1 MLPKHQPW
9 SPSFVLLLG
18 LLFSLRNWL
27 HADSGK
33 TNSTWWSFQPLQRP
47 PVPASGIWHPASPP
61 PANPIDA
68 FINAKLAEKGITPN
82 PPATR
87 RELIRRAQ
95 FDLIG
100 LPPTFE
106 EVTAFEN
113 DARADAWERLL
124 DRLLARPEY
133 GERWARHWLDVV
145 RYAQSNGYER
155 DGEKLFAWRYRDYV
169 VRAFNDDK
177 PYDRFIREHIAG
189 DELEP
194 WSADAVTATG
204 YARLGVYD
212 DEPDDREMA
221 AFDDLDDVLSTT
233 GVAFL
238 GLTLG
243 CARCHEH
250 KFDPI
255 PHADYYRLLAFFR
268 GVQPMQ
274 HITEPAK
281 STAHI
286 PLATPAE
293 VSAWQAEQAA
303 KVKALDAAYA
313 AAKTDAERKQ
323 VAIES
328 EAVKQRPPP
337 FPLVLALRESGA
349 KPEPTHVLK
358 RGNAHSRGEEVH
370 PAFLSAVSPLVQSSR
385 WKDEGTAQTRT
396 NSSGRRL
403 VLADWIA
410 SPDNPLTARVIVNRV
425 WHHHFG
431 RGLVKTTGDFGRA
444 GTLPTHPE
452 LLDWLASEFVEQ
464 GWSLKRLHKLI
475 MTSEAYRRSSVT
487 SRKPEAGSRKEDGL
501 LPTADFRFPTSL
513 DPANELL
520 WRQNLRRLEAET
532 IRDSILEISGRLN
545 RVPGGRGFF
554 PSLSGEV
561 LAGGSRPGTDWEFSS
576 PAEQSR
582 RSLYAYV
589 RRTQPVPFLEALD
602 YANYTAPL
610 TERPTTTVAPQAL
623 LLLNDDFMREQAA
636 AFAKR
641 LPKLAAGG
649 GKPEVIAE
657 AYRLALA
664 RNPTAREIEVATEF
678 LGRQR
683 EHFASLRTRLTFRA
697 DVPATMNIAYFGQLQ
712 PEHFVVAPPGWTRHR
727 GHWPDSYEGNRIME
741 RANGPFALWPA
752 EKFANATVSAR
763 VTLHTAFESGGL
775 LLRATADGDRPRGYE
790 VTFDPRGQR
799 VSLRRL
805 GTNTVTLAE
814 AAASVPTGT
823 SFPVRAEIAG
833 ATIRLWLDKSPNPTL
848 VASDPQPLA
857 QPGHLG
863 MRVWGAAL
871 GVDDLRLT
879 SGGQEIVVLPGADV
893 SDPNRRALEAFCL
906 LLLNLNEVVYVD

>member
-1 MLPKHQPW
+1 MVGLGSW
-9 SPSFVLLLG
+9 SFAS
-18 LLFSLRNWL
+18 
-27 HADSGK
+27 AD
-33 TNSTWWSFQPLQRP
+33 TNRWWSFQPLQRP
-47 PVPASGIWHPASPP
+47 QAPTSAVQR
-61 PANPIDA
+61 PANPLDA
-68 FINAKLAEKGITPN
+68 FINAKLSAQGLVPN
-82 PPATR
+82 PPAPR
-87 RELIRRAQ
+87 RELIRRAH

-113 DARADAWERLL
+113 DARPDAWERLL
-124 DRLLARPEY
+124 DGLLARPEY

-169 VRAFNDDK
+169 VRAFNADK
-177 PYDRFIREHIAG
+177 PYDQFVREHLAG

-194 WSADAVTATG
+194 WSADAVIATG

-286 PLATPAE
+286 PLATQAE

-337 FPLVLALRESGA
+337 FPLVLALRESGSQ
-349 KPEPTHVLK
+349 PQPTHVLK
-358 RGNAHSRGEEVH
+358 RGNAHSPGEEVQ
-370 PAFLSAVSPLVQSSR
+370 PAFLSAVAPLARSSR
-385 WKDEGTAQTRT
+385 WRDEGSSRTRT

-410 SPDNPLTARVIVNRV
+410 SAENPLTARVIVNRV

-444 GTLPTHPE
+444 GMLPTHPE
-452 LLDWLASEFVEQ
+452 LLDWLASEFIAQ

-475 MTSEAYRRSSVT
+475 MTSEAYRRSSDT
-487 SRKPEAGSRKEDGL
+487 TRKSEAGSRNDRAS
-501 LPTADFRFPTSL
+501 LPASDFRDPTSV
-513 DPANELL
+513 DPANDLL

-532 IRDSILEISGRLN
+532 IRDSILAVSGQLN
-545 RVPGGRGFF
+545 LVPGGRGFF

-561 LAGGSRPGTDWEFSS
+561 LAGGSRPGTDWEVSS

-623 LLLNDDFMREQAA
+623 LLLNDDFMREQAS
-636 AFAKR
+636 AFARR
-641 LPKLAAGG
+641 LLDSELGTRS
-649 GKPEVIAE
+649 AE
-657 AYRLALA
+657 LIPLAYRLALA
-664 RNPTAREIEVATEF
+664 RDPTARELAVAHDFIT
-678 LGRQR
+678 RQ
-683 EHFASLRTRLTFRA
+683 HGQFAALRTRLTFRA
-697 DVPATMNIAYFGQLQ
+697 DVPATMNISYFGQLQ
-712 PEHFVVAPPGWTRHR
+712 PENFVVAPAGWTRHR

-741 RANGPFALWPA
+741 RANGPFALWSA
-752 EKFANATVSAR
+752 EQFANATISAR
-763 VTLHTAFESGGL
+763 ITLHTAFESGGL
-775 LLRATADGDRPRGYE
+775 LLRANADGDRPRGYE
-790 VTFDPRGQR
+790 LAFDPRGQR
-799 VSLRRL
+799 VALRRL
-805 GTNTVTLAE
+805 GTNAVTLAE
-814 AAASVPTGT
+814 AAATVPSATG
-823 SFPVRAEIAG
+823 FPVKAELTG
-833 ATIRLWLDKSPNPTL
+833 STVRVWLNNDAQPTL
-848 VASDPQPLA
+848 VATDPQPFTE
-857 QPGHLG
+857 PGHLG
-863 MRVWGAAL
+863 IRAWGAAL
-871 GVDDLRLT
+871 SVDDLRLKT
-879 SGGQEIVVLPGADV
+879 DGRELAVLPSAEA
-893 SDPNRRALEAFCL
+893 SDPDRRALEAFCL

>member
-1 MLPKHQPW
+1 M
-9 SPSFVLLLG
+9 
-18 LLFSLRNWL
+18 LLFV
-27 HADSGK
+27 SGIFSGNSASAH
-33 TNSTWWSFQPLQRP
+33 TNRWWSFQPVQRP
-47 PVPASGIWHPASPP
+47 QVPASSVQHLASASRP
-61 PANPIDA
+61 NPLDA
-68 FINAKLAEKGITPN
+68 FISAKLADKGIAPN
-82 PPATR
+82 PAATR
-87 RELIRRAQ
+87 RELIRRAS

-106 EVTAFEN
+106 EVADFEN
-113 DARADAWERLL
+113 DTRPDAWECLL

-177 PYDRFIREHIAG
+177 PYDQFVREHIAG

-194 WSADAVTATG
+194 WSADAVIATG

-212 DEPDDREMA
+212 DEPDDKEMA

-293 VSAWQAEQAA
+293 VSAWQAQHAA

-337 FPLVLALRESGA
+337 FPLVLALRESGSS
-349 KPEPTHVLK
+349 PEPTHVLK
-358 RGNAHSRGEEVH
+358 RGNAHSRGEEVQ
-370 PAFLSAVSPLVQSSR
+370 PAFLSAVSPLAQSSR

-410 SPDNPLTARVIVNRV
+410 SPDNPLTARVIANRV

-431 RGLVKTTGDFGRA
+431 RGLVKTTGDFGQA

-452 LLDWLASEFVEQ
+452 LLDWLASEFIAQ
-464 GWSLKRLHKLI
+464 GWSIKRLHRLI

-487 SRKPEAGSRKEDGL
+487 SRKPEGGSRKDDGS
-501 LPTADFRFPTSL
+501 LPTSEFRFPTSL
-513 DPANELL
+513 DPANDLL

-532 IRDSILEISGRLN
+532 IRDSILAISGRLN
-545 RVPGGRGFF
+545 LVPGGRGFF

-561 LAGGSRPGTDWEFSS
+561 LAGGSRPGTDWEVSS

-582 RSLYAYV
+582 RSIYAYV

-602 YANYTAPL
+602 YANYTSPL
-610 TERPTTTVAPQAL
+610 TERPVTTVAPQAL

-636 AFAKR
+636 AFATR
-641 LPKLAAGG
+641 LPKSEAGG

-657 AYRLALA
+657 AYRLAFG

-683 EHFASLRTRLTFRA
+683 EHFTSLQTRLTFCA
-697 DVPATMNIAYFGQLQ
+697 DVPATMNISYFGQLR
-712 PEHFVVAPPGWTRHR
+712 PEHFVAAPSGWTRHR
-727 GHWPDSYEGNRIME
+727 GHWPGSYEGNRIMD
-741 RANGPFALWPA
+741 RANGPYALWPA
-752 EKFANATVSAR
+752 EKFADGAISAR

-775 LLRATADGDRPRGYE
+775 LMRATAEGDRPRGYE
-790 VTFDPRGQR
+790 LTFDPRDQL
-799 VSLRRL
+799 VDIRRL
-805 GTNTVTLAE
+805 GTNIITLAQ
-814 AAASVPTGT
+814 ATTSIPTGT
-823 SFPVRAEIAG
+823 SFEVKVEMAG
-833 ATIRLWLDKSPNPTL
+833 ATIRVWLNDSPNPTL
-848 VASDPQPLA
+848 LATDPQPILR
-857 QPGHLG
+857 PGLVG
-863 MRVWGAAL
+863 VRAWGAAL
-871 GVDDLRLT
+871 SIDDLRLT
-879 SGGQEIVVLPGADV
+879 TGGQEVAVVPGAEV
-893 SDPNRRALEAFCL
+893 SDPDRRALESFCL
-906 LLLNLNEVVYVD
+906 LLLNLNEAIYVD